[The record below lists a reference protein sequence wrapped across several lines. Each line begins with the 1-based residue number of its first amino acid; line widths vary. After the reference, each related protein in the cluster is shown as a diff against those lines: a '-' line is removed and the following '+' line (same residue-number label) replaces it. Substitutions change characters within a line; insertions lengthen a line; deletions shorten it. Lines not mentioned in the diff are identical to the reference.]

1 MSRKLTKENLELL
14 KAAGYSGKV
23 IELYLELTNFGFIEN
38 PDVALDYKGPCG
50 DIIKLYLTISENSV
64 IEDARFQYIGCPAL
78 AASGSILTKMMKNK
92 SLQEAKKITEDEVL
106 KELGGLPD
114 VECHCAELAVTTL
127 HKAISNYKEKEKK
140 FS

>member
-1 MSRKLTKENLELL
+1 MRLLKGELELL
-14 KAAGYSGKV
+14 KKAGYSTRI

-78 AASGSILTKMMKNK
+78 AASGFILTKMVKDK
-92 SLQEAKKITEDEVL
+92 SLQEAKKITEKAVL
-106 KELGGLPD
+106 KELDGLPD
-114 VECHCAELAVTTL
+114 AECHCAKLAITALRKTFA
-127 HKAISNYKEKEKK
+127 KYEKVKMLQ
-140 FS
+140 